1 MTISQ
6 VPLGEVP
13 MKSTNENTRII
24 GRKNLY
30 SDGNG
35 QSSTNNVAFATNVK
49 GQVRF
54 AEVER
59 FGGRRQPFK
68 LKKLHMGK
76 GYVWRRAA
84 SPRLA
89 VSSLNCGC

>member
-68 LKKLHMGK
+68 FQFQMPSTWARVMYGGEQLLQDWQFH
-76 GYVWRRAA
+76 
-84 SPRLA
+84 L
-89 VSSLNCGC
+89 